1 MMKYMG
7 DYPSKRTRSVNELTD
22 QIFEGALKAEPLKDE
37 IYCQIIKQLT
47 DNHVKYSEE
56 KGWELLWL
64 CTGLFPPSNVLLPHI
79 QRFLQSKKHHPL
91 SGDCMQRLHKALR

>member
-1 MMKYMG
+1 MHLH
-7 DYPSKRTRSVNELTD
+7 SQLNWEVLRSNED
-22 QIFEGALKAEPLKDE
+22 MHF
-37 IYCQIIKQLT
+37 CCCR
-47 DNHVKYSEE
+47 YSEE

>member
-1 MMKYMG
+1 MKMF
-7 DYPSKRTRSVNELTD
+7 PVFTE
-22 QIFEGALKAEPLKDE
+22 F
-37 IYCQIIKQLT
+37 IIT
-47 DNHVKYSEE
+47 VAAVVHEAGFVSCCCRYSEE

>member
-1 MMKYMG
+1 MNDGGHCKVHSS
-7 DYPSKRTRSVNELTD
+7 PSRSL
-22 QIFEGALKAEPLKDE
+22 L
-37 IYCQIIKQLT
+37 CCR
-47 DNHVKYSEE
+47 YSEE